1 MVWLLAVALG
11 VLVSWFLLPRLA
23 KVFIRARLHGYWR
36 DANTLNPAHPEK
48 LATPRRVAVIG
59 GGVAGLTAA
68 VTLARKGFV
77 VTVLESNPHLGGKLG
92 SWQVELE
99 PGRTVWVSH
108 GFHAFFPHYVNLNGF
123 LDSLG
128 MRRGFQSIGDYVI
141 IGHRETVR
149 FANLDDTPVFNLLSL
164 ARSGVFPLRDAV
176 RAPGRDLYGMFLEY
190 EHDRTVGDYDHFS
203 FAQFDALAQ
212 TPPKLKLAFN
222 TFSRAFFADEAKLS
236 MGELLK
242 SFHFYYLGQDGG
254 LVYHYPSTDYESAF
268 LAPIRAE
275 LARHAA
281 TVRTSTPVTSLK
293 KTEGGFEVNGEAYES
308 VVLATDV
315 VGANAILSKAE
326 GLPQALTDRFAKLR
340 PGQRYAVLRLWCD
353 KDVREG
359 IPVFVITDRL
369 KVLDAVTTYHRFEA
383 ETIADVRVHGGFV
396 LELHC
401 YAVPDAMSEREV
413 HDELLEELQTLFPE
427 TRGLAVKHEV
437 FQLKRDFTAFHVGMH
452 ADRPTVETGVPGLVC
467 AGDWVKL
474 PFPAMLLECACA
486 GGLWAANAL
495 CREAGVREELVRS
508 VPLKG
513 LMAGA
518 PKPPGRAALLAR
530 VAKP

>member
-1 MVWLLAVALG
+1 MVWLLVVVFGAFASW
-11 VLVSWFLLPRLA
+11 LVMPRLA
-23 KVFIRARLHGYWR
+23 KIFIRARLHGYWR
-36 DANTLNPAHPEK
+36 DANTVRLADPER
-48 LATPRRVAVIG
+48 LTQRRTVAVIG
-59 GGVAGLTAA
+59 GGVAGLAAA
-68 VTLARKGFV
+68 VTLARKGFT
-77 VTVLESNPHLGGKLG
+77 VTLLEANAFLGGKLG
-92 SWQVELE
+92 SWQVELA

-108 GFHAFFPHYVNLNGF
+108 GYHAFFPHYVNLNRF

-128 MRRGFQSIGDYVI
+128 LRRGFQSIGEYVI

-149 FANLDDTPVFNLLSL
+149 FANLDNTPVFNLLSL

-176 RAPGRDLYGMFLEY
+176 RAPGRDLYGLFLEY
-190 EHDRTVGDYDHFS
+190 EHDQTVGDFDHLS

-254 LVYHYPSTDYESAF
+254 LVYHYPSNDYEAAF

-275 LARHAA
+275 LARHDA
-281 TVRTSTPVTSLK
+281 TVRTSTRVSSLK
-293 KTEGGFEVNGEAYES
+293 KTDAGFEVNGEAFDA

-315 VGANAILSKAE
+315 VGANAILAHAE
-326 GLPQALTDRFAKLR
+326 GLPAPLTERFAKLR
-340 PGQRYAVLRLWCD
+340 PGQRYAVLRIWCD

-383 ETIADVRVHGGFV
+383 ETIADVKAHGGFV

-401 YAVPDAMSEREV
+401 YAVPEGMNEREV
-413 HDELLEELQTLFPE
+413 HDELLTELQTLFPE
-427 TRGLAVKHEV
+427 TKGLTVKHEV

-467 AGDWVKL
+467 AGDWVRL

-486 GGLWAANAL
+486 SGLWAANAL
-495 CREAGVREELVRS
+495 CREAGVREEPVRS
-508 VPLKG
+508 VPLRG

-518 PKPPGRAALLAR
+518 PKPPGRAALLAK